1 MEESDRR
8 PVAPYQG
15 GGDAPSSPP
24 PPQPRR
30 VSLDA
35 VVSGLLAAGASDP
48 IGRASRRNMPSL
60 QRVRTFLRLIRGVL
74 LPGHDGP
81 AAPAGCRYRLGETL
95 TQAQALLLDE
105 AVLALAAVAEHPEE
119 CAHCRD
125 RAQAIAAD
133 FLDALPGVRRLVGS
147 DVEAAFRGD
156 PALTSPDEA
165 ILCSP
170 GVAAVASQ
178 RLAHVLH
185 RLGLP
190 LVPRMMTEAAHAETG
205 TDIHPGASLGER
217 LFIDH
222 GTGVV
227 IGETAVVGK
236 GVRIYQGVTLG
247 ARSFRLDEHGDP
259 VKGLPRHPIIE
270 DEVVIYSG
278 ASVLGRITIG
288 RGSVIGGS
296 VWVTRSLPP
305 GTIVTQQRKGQGEGG
320 RREVSGAGEP

>member
-1 MEESDRR
+1 MVESERR
-8 PVAPYQG
+8 PGGPRQG
-15 GGDAPSSPP
+15 SGDPPVSPHAAE
-24 PPQPRR
+24 PRR
-30 VSLDA
+30 AGLDA

-60 QRVRTFLRLIRGVL
+60 QRVRTLLRLVRGVM
-74 LPGHDGP
+74 LPGRDGP
-81 AAPAGCRYRLGETL
+81 AAPAGCRYRLGATL
-95 TQAQALLLDE
+95 TQAQALLRDE
-105 AVLALAAVAEHPEE
+105 AALALAAAAEHPED
-119 CAHCRD
+119 CAHCGD
-125 RAQAIAAD
+125 RARAVAAD
-133 FLDALPGVRRLVGS
+133 FLEALPAVRRLVGS

-156 PALTSPDEA
+156 PALTSADEA

-247 ARSFRLDEHGDP
+247 ARSFQLDDHGDP

-270 DEVVIYSG
+270 DDVVIYSG

-288 RGSVIGGS
+288 KGSVIGGS

-305 GTIVTQQRKGQGEGG
+305 GSVVTQARKDQGG
-320 RREVSGAGEP
+320 RPERGAAAEP